1 MEFNN
6 GVYTVLMTPFN
17 EDGTI
22 DYDSYNKLINTQ
34 IYSEITGVV
43 VLGTTSESPTLNEE
57 EKMSLVQFVHERVK
71 TTDKKIVVGIGGN
84 NTFETIKFGREVADY
99 CDYMMVTVP
108 HYNKPSQEGIY
119 QHFTEICSNETIS
132 TKPIILYNIPS
143 RTGVNMLPETVKR
156 VWETNSNVCAIKEAS
171 GSINQVMEILSICN
185 IKVFSGDDS
194 MTIPVMSVGGS
205 GTISVVGNICP
216 NNIKLVWEKCQNNKY
231 DDARNVYKN
240 MSALVKVLFIE
251 SNPTPGKIFL
261 NMMNIFKT
269 SRVRLPLTQV
279 SNENRQIIESVFIKY
294 ADLVNTKIVESNY

>member
-1 MEFNN
+1 MEFKD

-22 DYDSYNKLINTQ
+22 DWDSYNKLINTQ
-34 IYSEITGVV
+34 INSEITGVV
-43 VLGTTSESPTLNEE
+43 ILGTTSEAPTLNEE
-57 EKMSLVQFVHERVK
+57 EKMSLVHFVHKRINPTE
-71 TTDKKIVVGIGGN
+71 KKLVIGIGGN
-84 NTFETIKFGREVADY
+84 NTLETIKFGREVADY

-108 HYNKPSQEGIY
+108 YYNKPSQEGIY
-119 QHFTEICSNETIS
+119 QHFTEICSNETIV

-156 VWETNSNVCAIKEAS
+156 VCEINSNICAIKEAS

-216 NNIKLVWEKCQNNKY
+216 NNIKLVWNGCVENDYVN
-231 DDARNVYKN
+231 ARNIYN
-240 MSALVKVLFIE
+240 SMTNLVKVLFIE
-251 SNPTPGKIFL
+251 SNPIPGKIIL

-269 SRVRLPLTQV
+269 SNVRLPLVQA
-279 SNENRQIIESVFIKY
+279 SNENRQIIKSVYEQIFS
-294 ADLVNTKIVESNY
+294 TTGESNVLNFN